1 MSSFKTFAIYALSC
15 FSLIIGLA
23 LGENSSGGARIDFEY
38 LFPYVEGFSL
48 SFKNGLE
55 TYLSNAASIIHSPV
69 FYILVSFIY
78 KLIDN
83 VLLTKVFYIFFCS
96 FLPLIFFLILRDKFK
111 INKNILFIF
120 SLVIFLSPYFRSSA
134 IWLLGD
140 NLSLIFLGLSI
151 LYFNKVDELN
161 YKNFKNC
168 FLCMF
173 FLILCC
179 YIRYYYCLFSLY
191 FLFLFYQKLK
201 RKYFFLLITISFIL
215 SLPAIFYL
223 YYIFLNFDFGATVT
237 NYTRFNTHNNFLIIL
252 SILFFY
258 LLPFCILQ
266 KKIFFEYLRN
276 NKKQIL
282 IFFILY
288 FTLYFIVH
296 LFFKDLINFSPRG
309 GGVFMKIA
317 NFNNIDPSLFLSTI
331 SFISLVILDYF
342 FRAKRIQNYS
352 LLIILIF
359 SFPIYT
365 IFQKYFDPLF
375 FLFFFGLIKS
385 SEFENILLKGKNIL
399 IPTLIYFS
407 FFYCSSLIYYSKGFY

>member
-120 SLVIFLSPYFRSSA
+120 SLIIFLSPYFRTSA

-140 NLSLIFLGLSI
+140 NLSLIFFGLSI
-151 LYFNKVDELN
+151 FYFNKVDELHSG
-161 YKNFKNC
+161 KFKDY
-168 FLCMF
+168 FLCIF

-179 YIRYYYCLFSLY
+179 YIRYYYCLFYLY
-191 FLFLFYQKLK
+191 FLFFFFQKLQK
-201 RKYFFLLITISFIL
+201 KYILSLVIISFIL
-215 SLPAIFYL
+215 SLPAIIYF
-223 YYIFLNFDFGATVT
+223 YYIFSKYNFGITVT
-237 NYTRFNTHNNFLIIL
+237 NYSELNIYNNSLVII
-252 SILFFY
+252 SILLFY
-258 LLPFCILQ
+258 LLPFCIIQ
-266 KKIFFEYLRN
+266 KNSFLSYIQN
-276 NKKQIL
+276 NKSLIL
-282 IFFILY
+282 IFFIL
-288 FTLYFIVH
+288 FFIIYLIDQ
-296 LFFKDLINFSPRG
+296 LFFTNLINFSPRG

-317 NFNNIDPSLFLSTI
+317 IFNEIDPSLFLSII
-331 SFISLVILDYF
+331 SFISLIVLDYF
-342 FRAKRIQNYS
+342 FREKRFQNYS
-352 LLIILIF
+352 LLIILII

-365 IFQKYFDPLF
+365 IYQKYFDPLF

-385 SEFENILLKGKNIL
+385 SAFKNIFL
-399 IPTLIYFS
+399 KDKNFLFPIFIYFS
-407 FFYCSSLIYYSKGFY
+407 FFYIFALIHYSKGFY

>member
-1 MSSFKTFAIYALSC
+1 MSSFKGFTIYSLCC
-15 FSLIIGLA
+15 FSLLLGLA
-23 LGENSSGGARIDFEY
+23 LGENSSGGAKIDFEY
-38 LFPYVEGFSL
+38 LFPYVESFSL
-48 SFKNGLE
+48 DLKSGLVFFMSD
-55 TYLSNAASIIHSPV
+55 LASIIHSPV
-69 FYILVSFIY
+69 FYILIS
-78 KLIDN
+78 LIN
-83 VLLTKVFYIFFCS
+83 NSINNILVIKILYIFLCS
-96 FLPLIFFLILRDKFK
+96 FLPIIFFFILKDKFK

-179 YIRYYYCLFSLY
+179 YIRYNYCLFSLY
-191 FLFLFYQKLK
+191 FLFSFYQKLQ
-201 RKYFFLLITISFIL
+201 RKYFFLLIAISFIL
-215 SLPAIFYL
+215 SLPAIFYF
-223 YYIFLNFDFGATVT
+223 YHIILNFNFGDTVT
-237 NYTRFNTHNNFLIIL
+237 NYSRFNIYNNYLIVL
-252 SILFFY
+252 SILLFY

-266 KKIFFEYLRN
+266 KKTFFEYLGN

-288 FTLYFIVH
+288 FTLYFVGH
-296 LFFKDLINFSPRG
+296 LFFKDLIVFSPRG

-317 NFNNIDPSLFLSTI
+317 NLNNIDPSLFLSTI

-385 SEFENILLKGKNIL
+385 GEFENIFLKGKKLL

>member
-1 MSSFKTFAIYALSC
+1 MSSFKSFTIYSLCC
-15 FSLIIGLA
+15 FSLLLGLA
-23 LGENSSGGARIDFEY
+23 LGENSSGGAKIDFEY

-48 SFKNGLE
+48 DLKSGLVFFM
-55 TYLSNAASIIHSPV
+55 SDSASIIHSPV
-69 FYILVSFIY
+69 FYILIS
-78 KLIDN
+78 LIN
-83 VLLTKVFYIFFCS
+83 NSINNILIIKILYIFLCS
-96 FLPLIFFLILRDKFK
+96 FLPIIFFFILKDKFK

-140 NLSLIFLGLSI
+140 NLSLIFFSLSI

-191 FLFLFYQKLK
+191 FLFLFYQKLQ

-215 SLPAIFYL
+215 TLPAIFYF
-223 YYIFLNFDFGATVT
+223 YHIIFNFDFGATIA
-237 NYTRFNTHNNFLIIL
+237 NYSRFNIHNNYLIVL
-252 SILFFY
+252 SILLFY

-266 KKIFFEYLRN
+266 NKIFFKYLRN

-288 FTLYFIVH
+288 FILYFVGY
-296 LFFKDLINFSPRG
+296 LFFKDLIVFSPRG

-317 NFNNIDPSLFLSTI
+317 NLNSIDPSFFLPTI
-331 SFISLVILDYF
+331 SFISLIILDF
-342 FRAKRIQNYS
+342 FFKARRLQNYS

-385 SEFENILLKGKNIL
+385 VEFENIFLKGKNLL
-399 IPTLIYFS
+399 IPSLIYFA
-407 FFYCSSLIYYSKGFY
+407 FFYCYSLIYYSRGFY